1 MSAVTGPMPIRRP
14 GPTAMPLLAS
24 LLGMVSLQHPAAIA
38 QSNGRTDPA
47 AFPPTE
53 LFRDLQLK
61 TIACGR
67 DNSPEPCQQARAIAD
82 PLMDHPRLPA
92 SCKDTLWDI
101 RERAVVV
108 SKNSYERRETL
119 NRNANDVMVLCKPA
133 TKPLGSGGHQAAP
146 EPKKQGGL
154 GGFLR
159 GLGFG
164 GGGQ

>member
-1 MSAVTGPMPIRRP
+1 MPSRRLCSK
-14 GPTAMPLLAS
+14 ALPLLAS
-24 LLGMVSLQHPAAIA
+24 LLGVLSLHPSAASA
-38 QSNGRTDPA
+38 QGSSRIDPA
-47 AFPPTE
+47 TFPSTE
-53 LFRDLQLK
+53 LFRELQLK

-119 NRNANDVMVLCKPA
+119 NRNASDVMVLCKPA
-133 TKPLGSGGHQAAP
+133 TKPLGTGGQQATP

-164 GGGQ
+164 GSGQ

>member
-1 MSAVTGPMPIRRP
+1 MPRRRP
-14 GPTAMPLLAS
+14 PYPIPLPLLAAVLGLSS
-24 LLGMVSLQHPAAIA
+24 LHPPVATAQVS
-38 QSNGRTDPA
+38 GRIDPA
-47 AFPPTE
+47 TFPPTE

-67 DNSPEPCQQARAIAD
+67 DNSPEPCQQARSIAD

-108 SKNSYERRETL
+108 SKNSFDRREAL
-119 NRNANDVMVLCKPA
+119 NREAADLLVLCKPA
-133 TKPLGSGGHQAAP
+133 TKPLGSGSQQSAP
-146 EPKKQGGL
+146 EQKKQGGL

-159 GLGFG
+159 GLGG

>member
-1 MSAVTGPMPIRRP
+1 MPSPRP
-14 GPTAMPLLAS
+14 RPNHALPLLAA
-24 LLGMVSLQHPAAIA
+24 LLGVVSLQPLAASG
-38 QSNGRTDPA
+38 QSSGRSDPA
-47 AFPPTE
+47 TFPPTE
-53 LFRDLQLK
+53 LFRELQLK
-61 TIACGR
+61 TITCAR

-119 NRNANDVMVLCKPA
+119 NRDATDLLVLCKPA
-133 TKPLGSGGHQAAP
+133 TKPLGSGGQQASP

-164 GGGQ
+164 GSGQ

>member
-1 MSAVTGPMPIRRP
+1 MANQRP
-14 GPTAMPLLAS
+14 NRAARPLLMALFS
-24 LLGMVSLQHPAAIA
+24 LCSLVPAAAFA
-38 QSNGRTDPA
+38 QTSGRIDPTQ
-47 AFPPTE
+47 FPPTE
-53 LFRDLQLK
+53 LFRQLQLN

-67 DNSPEPCQQARAIAD
+67 DNSPEPCQQARATAD

-108 SKNSYERRETL
+108 STNSYARREAL
-119 NRNANDVMVLCKPA
+119 NRDASDVMVLCKPA
-133 TKPLGSGGHQAAP
+133 TKPIGSGGQPAPP
-146 EPKKQGGL
+146 EPKKGGL

-159 GLGFG
+159 GLGG

>member
-1 MSAVTGPMPIRRP
+1 MTSRRLCSK
-14 GPTAMPLLAS
+14 ALPLLIS
-24 LLGMVSLQHPAAIA
+24 LLGVVTLQHPAAIA
-38 QSNGRTDPA
+38 QSSGRTDPA

-92 SCKDTLWDI
+92 SCKDTLWNI

-119 NRNANDVMVLCKPA
+119 NRDATDVMVLCKPA
-133 TKPLGSGGHQAAP
+133 TKPLGSGGQQANP

>member
-1 MSAVTGPMPIRRP
+1 MASQRP
-14 GPTAMPLLAS
+14 DRAARPLLGA
-24 LLGMVSLQHPAAIA
+24 LLGLCSLVPAVAIA
-38 QSNGRTDPA
+38 QTSGRIDPTQ
-47 AFPPTE
+47 FPPTE
-53 LFRDLQLK
+53 LFRQLQLN
-61 TIACGR
+61 TVACGR
-67 DNSPEPCQQARAIAD
+67 DNSPEPCQQARATAD

-108 SKNSYERRETL
+108 SKNSYERREAL
-119 NRNANDVMVLCKPA
+119 NRDATDLLVLCKPA
-133 TKPLGSGGHQAAP
+133 TKPVGSGSQPATP

-159 GLGFG
+159 GLGIG

>member
-1 MSAVTGPMPIRRP
+1 MPRRHP
-14 GPTAMPLLAS
+14 CPFALPLLAA
-24 LLGMVSLQHPAAIA
+24 LLGAVSLHQPAARA
-38 QSNGRTDPA
+38 QGNNRIDPA
-47 AFPPTE
+47 TFPPTE

-67 DNSPEPCQQARAIAD
+67 DNSPEPCQQARSIAD

-119 NRNANDVMVLCKPA
+119 NREAADLLVLCKPA
-133 TKPLGSGGHQAAP
+133 TKPLGSGSQQPAP
-146 EPKKQGGL
+146 EQKKQGGL

-159 GLGFG
+159 GLGG
-164 GGGQ
+164 GGSQ

>member
-1 MSAVTGPMPIRRP
+1 MPRP
-14 GPTAMPLLAS
+14 HRSPIALPLLAA
-24 LLGMVSLQHPAAIA
+24 LLGAASLHQPTASA
-38 QSNGRTDPA
+38 QGNSRIDPA
-47 AFPPTE
+47 TFPPTE
-53 LFRDLQLK
+53 LFRELQLK

-67 DNSPEPCQQARAIAD
+67 DNSVEPCQQARSIAD

-108 SKNSYERRETL
+108 SKNSYERREAL
-119 NRNANDVMVLCKPA
+119 NREAADVLVLCKPA
-133 TKPLGSGGHQAAP
+133 TKPLGSGSQQAAP
-146 EPKKQGGL
+146 EQKKQGGL

-159 GLGFG
+159 GLGG

>member
-1 MSAVTGPMPIRRP
+1 MSRRLP
-14 GPTAMPLLAS
+14 RPRALPLLAA
-24 LLGMVSLQHPAAIA
+24 LLGLSSLYQSAANA
-38 QSNGRTDPA
+38 QGSSRIDPA
-47 AFPPTE
+47 TFPPTE

-67 DNSPEPCQQARAIAD
+67 DNSPEPCQQARSIAD

-108 SKNSYERRETL
+108 SKNSFDRREAL
-119 NRNANDVMVLCKPA
+119 NREAADLLVLCKPA
-133 TKPLGSGGHQAAP
+133 NKPLGSGSQQPSP

-159 GLGFG
+159 GLGIG
-164 GGGQ
+164 GSP